1 MEHILRIIYI
11 AFQHKYKL
19 FFAYLSTA
27 GAVAAYVVLPRY
39 FGEAIDSIAIPLS
52 EGNPVDRQVL
62 ISAVIIIMALSVIRG
77 VLSYWQTHLAEAIS
91 QYVAYDLRNMLY
103 DHVQNQSFDF
113 HDKYHTGTLMSRA
126 ITDVEN
132 IRMFIN
138 MGLVRAPYFIAL
150 FVIVAYVLLT
160 SNFILGLIG
169 VAFMP
174 VVAIYTS
181 KVRLKMRALWLK
193 VQEKMAELSIIL
205 QENFAGQRVVKA
217 FASEEYEEEKFQEK
231 NQEVADIYIE
241 AENLRISSVS
251 FMLFTFM
258 LSMGIVLWYG
268 GRLVIGG
275 SEFTPGD
282 LAEFIFYLQILAM
295 PVRMAGWVVNSYARA
310 GSAGERM
317 FGVLDYKSQVQEID
331 NPIITERVNGSVTF
345 QNVSFSYTGKTK
357 ALKSIS
363 INVNPGEVIALLG
376 VPGSGKTTLVNLLCR
391 FYDPSEG
398 EILIDGE
405 NIKNYQLN
413 NLRSQIGMVQQD
425 LFLFTTD
432 LKENISYGKENA
444 TYDEIAQA
452 SKIAQMHDFIE
463 TLDDGYE
470 TYVGE
475 RGSTLSGGQRQRMAI
490 ARAVILDPPI
500 LVLDDSTSSVDANT
514 EDEIKKAMESVMKG
528 RTTFVIA
535 NRLSTVHAAD
545 KILVMNEGEII
556 EQGNHQELLNLN
568 GQYKKIYDLQ
578 LRPQETL
585 NSEFNENQGAVIK

>member
-1 MEHILRIIYI
+1 M
-11 AFQHKYKL
+11 
-19 FFAYLSTA
+19 
-27 GAVAAYVVLPRY
+27 
-39 FGEAIDSIAIPLS
+39 
-52 EGNPVDRQVL
+52 
-62 ISAVIIIMALSVIRG
+62 
-77 VLSYWQTHLAEAIS
+77 
-91 QYVAYDLRNMLY
+91 
-103 DHVQNQSFDF
+103 
-113 HDKYHTGTLMSRA
+113 
-126 ITDVEN
+126 
-132 IRMFIN
+132 
-138 MGLVRAPYFIAL
+138 
-150 FVIVAYVLLT
+150 
-160 SNFILGLIG
+160 
-169 VAFMP
+169 
-174 VVAIYTS
+174 
-181 KVRLKMRALWLK
+181 
-193 VQEKMAELSIIL
+193 
-205 QENFAGQRVVKA
+205 
-217 FASEEYEEEKFQEK
+217 
-231 NQEVADIYIE
+231 
-241 AENLRISSVS
+241 
-251 FMLFTFM
+251 
-258 LSMGIVLWYG
+258 
-268 GRLVIGG
+268 
-275 SEFTPGD
+275 
-282 LAEFIFYLQILAM
+282 
-295 PVRMAGWVVNSYARA
+295 
-310 GSAGERM
+310 
-317 FGVLDYKSQVQEID
+317 
-331 NPIITERVNGSVTF
+331 
-345 QNVSFSYTGKTK
+345 
-357 ALKSIS
+357 
-363 INVNPGEVIALLG
+363 
-376 VPGSGKTTLVNLLCR
+376 CR

-413 NLRSQIGMVQQD
+413 NLRSQIGMGQQD

>member
-1 MEHILRIIYI
+1 
-11 AFQHKYKL
+11 
-19 FFAYLSTA
+19 
-27 GAVAAYVVLPRY
+27 
-39 FGEAIDSIAIPLS
+39 
-52 EGNPVDRQVL
+52 
-62 ISAVIIIMALSVIRG
+62 
-77 VLSYWQTHLAEAIS
+77 
-91 QYVAYDLRNMLY
+91 MLY

-113 HDKYHTGTLMSRA
+113 HDKFHTGTLMSRA

-150 FVIVAYVLLT
+150 FVIVAYVLLS
-160 SNFILGLIG
+160 SNLILGLIG

-181 KVRLKMRALWLK
+181 KVRLKMRQLWLQ

-217 FASEEYEEEKFQEK
+217 FASEEYEQEKFQTK

-258 LSMGIVLWYG
+258 LSMAIVLWYG

-317 FGVLDYKSQVQEID
+317 FGVLDYKSNVQELN
-331 NPIITERVNGSVTF
+331 NPIIKERVNGSVTF
-345 QNVSFSYTGKTK
+345 KDVSFSYDGHSN
-357 ALKSIS
+357 ALNSIS
-363 INVNPGEVIALLG
+363 INVNPGEIVALLG
-376 VPGSGKTTLVNLLCR
+376 GPGSGKTTLVNLLCR

-405 NIKNYQLN
+405 NIKNFQLK

-432 LKENISYGKENA
+432 LKENISYGKEDA
-444 TYDEIAQA
+444 TYDQITQA
-452 SKIAQMHDFIE
+452 AKIAQMHDFIDS
-463 TLDDGYE
+463 LDEGYE

-500 LVLDDSTSSVDANT
+500 LILDDSTSSVDANT
-514 EDEIKKAMESVMKG
+514 EDQIKKAMESVMEG

-535 NRLSTVHAAD
+535 NRLSTVHSAD

-568 GQYKKIYDLQ
+568 GKYKQIYDLQ
-578 LRPQETL
+578 LRPQESL
-585 NSEFNENQGAVIK
+585 NADTKTS

>member
-1 MEHILRIIYI
+1 
-11 AFQHKYKL
+11 
-19 FFAYLSTA
+19 
-27 GAVAAYVVLPRY
+27 
-39 FGEAIDSIAIPLS
+39 
-52 EGNPVDRQVL
+52 
-62 ISAVIIIMALSVIRG
+62 
-77 VLSYWQTHLAEAIS
+77 
-91 QYVAYDLRNMLY
+91 
-103 DHVQNQSFDF
+103 
-113 HDKYHTGTLMSRA
+113 
-126 ITDVEN
+126 
-132 IRMFIN
+132 
-138 MGLVRAPYFIAL
+138 
-150 FVIVAYVLLT
+150 
-160 SNFILGLIG
+160 
-169 VAFMP
+169 
-174 VVAIYTS
+174 
-181 KVRLKMRALWLK
+181 
-193 VQEKMAELSIIL
+193 
-205 QENFAGQRVVKA
+205 
-217 FASEEYEEEKFQEK
+217 
-231 NQEVADIYIE
+231 
-241 AENLRISSVS
+241 
-251 FMLFTFM
+251 MLFTFM

-545 KILVMNEGEII
+545 KILVMNEGEIV

-585 NSEFNENQGAVIK
+585 NSDFNENQGAVIK